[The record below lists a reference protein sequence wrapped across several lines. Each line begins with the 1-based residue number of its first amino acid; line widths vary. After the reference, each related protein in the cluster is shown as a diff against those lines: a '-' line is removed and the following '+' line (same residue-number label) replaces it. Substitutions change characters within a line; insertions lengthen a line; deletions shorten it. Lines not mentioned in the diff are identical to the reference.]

1 VTENDQATPAEGEA
15 KPKRS
20 RRFWWLLAAGFVVLL
35 VLVVAFLP
43 QFSTMQPAYYGRYP
57 GMSARME
64 NWKNSTHARVGC
76 VSCHVEP
83 GVKGLVGYGLASIPG
98 FYSQLFLG
106 TQTTNLLKPPSVA
119 ACQKCH
125 TNYRQVSP
133 NGDLLIPHK
142 AHVVVLKMNC
152 VECHKNLVH
161 SANEKGYNSPKMAT
175 CLDKCHN
182 GKTASNKCTD
192 CHTRKQ
198 TPESHAQKNWLEVHS
213 EQAATGDCGK
223 CHGWT
228 QNYCADCHKNRP
240 ASHVGN
246 WKTGHAAAAKQRGKG
261 CLVCHGGEKF
271 CKECHD

>member
-1 VTENDQATPAEGEA
+1 
-15 KPKRS
+15 
-20 RRFWWLLAAGFVVLL
+20 
-35 VLVVAFLP
+35 
-43 QFSTMQPAYYGRYP
+43 
-57 GMSARME
+57 MS
-64 NWKNSTHARVGC
+64 
-76 VSCHVEP
+76 
-83 GVKGLVGYGLASIPG
+83 GYGLASIPA

-175 CLDKCHN
+175 CLAKCHD

-213 EQAATGDCGK
+213 EQAATGRLRQVPRVDPGLLRRLPQEPS
-223 CHGWT
+223 GVPRRELE
-228 QNYCADCHKNRP
+228 DRP
-240 ASHVGN
+240 RGGGQAARQGLPRLSRRREVLQEVPRLDAP
-246 WKTGHAAAAKQRGKG
+246 TGSTVSWRME
-261 CLVCHGGEKF
+261 VVSR
-271 CKECHD
+271 

>member
-1 VTENDQATPAEGEA
+1 VTANEEQSPVDGDVKN
-15 KPKRS
+15 KRS
-20 RRFWWLLAAGFVVLL
+20 RRFWWLLAAGIVLL

-43 QFSTMQPAYYGRYP
+43 QFSTMQPGYYRRYE
-57 GMSARME
+57 GMPARMD
-64 NWKNSTHARVGC
+64 NWSSSTHARFNC
-76 VSCHVEP
+76 VACHVEP
-83 GVKGLVGYGLASIPG
+83 GLKGYVNHGLAAIPD
-98 FYSQLFLG
+98 FYSQLFFG
-106 TQTTNLLKPPSVA
+106 AKSTNMFQPPSVA

-152 VECHKNLVH
+152 VECHKDLVH
-161 SANEKGYNSPKMAT
+161 TANEKGYNSPKMST
-175 CLDKCHN
+175 CLAKCHD
-182 GKTASNKCTD
+182 GTTATNKCTK

-198 TPESHAQKNWLEVHS
+198 TPESHAKKDWLEVHS
-213 EQAATGDCGK
+213 QQIATEDCGK

-228 QNYCADCHKNRP
+228 PDYCNDCHKNRP

-246 WKTGHAAAAKQRGKG
+246 WKTGHAAAAKERGKG

-271 CKECHD
+271 CKKCHD